1 MKKKLQRPNVVIIL
15 LSYNGRKFLERCI
28 PSILKQ
34 DYRNIHIL
42 MVDNNSMDDSVTFVR
57 KNFPQIE
64 ILETGKNLG
73 FGPGF
78 NYGLRKTLDDY
89 KYAILLSNDIVMN
102 EHCVSSL
109 IETMKKDPQV
119 AICTSLVLSYDGK
132 KIDNAGGMIVNI
144 LAGVVGGYLGNK
156 GTKDIKKLKRAD
168 PFPVS
173 FGIAVAMGLK
183 CAAIKEIGL
192 FDESFFIYYDDVDLS
207 WRAWRR
213 GYKVLCDPN
222 AFVYHYGAASPKT
235 KELSEFILKKVEHNV
250 FACYYKNFDL
260 WLFILLLPFLFLLR
274 IIGFS
279 FYFFIFPRVAISKF
293 EGILLFLKNLSY
305 YRRFKQKERK
315 LYKQTC
321 LVILKNNEGPLISFK
336 ILFDNLIPWFK
347 EIKRFTTG
355 GKLTKYTS

>member
-119 AICTSLVLSYDGK
+119 AICTSLVLSYDS
-132 KIDNAGGMIVNI
+132 
-144 LAGVVGGYLGNK
+144 
-156 GTKDIKKLKRAD
+156 KKL
-168 PFPVS
+168 
-173 FGIAVAMGLK
+173 IMQ
-183 CAAIKEIGL
+183 E
-192 FDESFFIYYDDVDLS
+192 E
-207 WRAWRR
+207 
-213 GYKVLCDPN
+213 
-222 AFVYHYGAASPKT
+222 
-235 KELSEFILKKVEHNV
+235 
-250 FACYYKNFDL
+250 
-260 WLFILLLPFLFLLR
+260 
-274 IIGFS
+274 
-279 FYFFIFPRVAISKF
+279 
-293 EGILLFLKNLSY
+293 
-305 YRRFKQKERK
+305 
-315 LYKQTC
+315 
-321 LVILKNNEGPLISFK
+321 
-336 ILFDNLIPWFK
+336 
-347 EIKRFTTG
+347 
-355 GKLTKYTS
+355 